1 MVHFL
6 ITRCDVENYD
16 ESSPSGDIL
25 EEFECSREIPLADT
39 GVMNVWREAR
49 HDLDTNELLEI
60 A

>member
-39 GVMNVWREAR
+39 EVMNVWREAR

-60 A
+60 P